1 MEIIDLFKA
10 LLTPSIA
17 FVTTFIAVQQYR
29 IQKTK
34 IKFELYAPRKEIYD
48 ATMLLFRS
56 VSGRGTLTND
66 EIDKFN
72 EDTRMSYFLFNGR
85 LRNHLF
91 DLSKRGRRIQ
101 MISNRLGDGNL
112 QGEERLKCIEQRT
125 ELINWYESQNE
136 IIQKLFERFL
146 KLS

>member
-1 MEIIDLFKA
+1 MEIIDLLKA
-10 LLTPSIA
+10 LLTPIIA
-17 FVTTFIAVQQYR
+17 IVTTFIAVQQYR

-85 LRNHLF
+85 LRKHLF
-91 DLSKRGRRIQ
+91 ELSQRGRRIQ

-112 QGEERLKCIEQRT
+112 PQDGRLKYIEQCT
-125 ELINWYESQNE
+125 ELIEWYESQNE
-136 IIQKLFERFL
+136 IIQKLFKRFL